1 MIPFKIGFTPS
12 GLGRVEF
19 RADVMT
25 ADRMSLRSILFK
37 LDTASDFTTLS
48 LTDLKRLGYT
58 QEQLQECK
66 IFEGSAS
73 TGGGDLELRYI
84 ENVSIKFEDR
94 EIQNARVFF
103 APKTKLRS
111 LFGCDILK
119 YFNFSVDYD
128 NGSLMLSKASKS
140 PALSQGETPIQIY
153 SINLNKGF

>member
-1 MIPFKIGFTPS
+1 MIPITINFTPM
-12 GLGRVEF
+12 GLGRIEF
-19 RADVMT
+19 ETKVMT
-25 ADRMSLRSILFK
+25 ADRMSLRSVMFK

-48 LTDLKRLGYT
+48 LDDLYSLGYKP
-58 QEQLQECK
+58 EQLRKCK

-94 EIQNARVFF
+94 EIQNTRVFF

-128 NGSLMLSKASKS
+128 NGTLT
-140 PALSQGETPIQIY
+140 LSQAAKAPKLSPGETPIQIY
-153 SINLNKGF
+153 ELIES

>member
-1 MIPFKIGFTPS
+1 MTPINIDFTPM
-12 GLGRVEF
+12 GLGRIEF
-19 RADVMT
+19 EAKVMT
-25 ADRMSLRSILFK
+25 ADRMSLRSVMFK

-48 LTDLKRLGYT
+48 LDDLEYLGYT
-58 QEQLQECK
+58 QERLLECK
-66 IFEGSAS
+66 VFEGSAS

-103 APKTKLRS
+103 APDMKLRS

-128 NGSLMLSKASKS
+128 NGSLKLLQAAKA
-140 PALSQGETPIQIY
+140 PALSLGETPIQIY
-153 SINLNKGF
+153 SVDLICL

>member
-1 MIPFKIGFTPS
+1 MTPIRIDFIPS

-19 RADVMT
+19 RANVMT
-25 ADRMSLRSILFK
+25 SDRMSLKPIRFK

-48 LTDLKRLGYT
+48 LKDLRRLGYT
-58 QEQLQECK
+58 QEQLQDCK
-66 IFEGSAS
+66 VFEGSAS

-103 APKTKLRS
+103 ALDVKLRS

-119 YFNFSVDYD
+119 YFNFSVNYD
-128 NGSLMLSKASKS
+128 KGNFT
-140 PALSQGETPIQIY
+140 LSQTDKTPELALGETPIHIY
-153 SINLNKGF
+153 ELIGSC